1 MPIPEPT
8 LSYNVD
14 SAPVIARGMVYNE
27 EQLNEAISGP
37 VRDLLLDTSGT
48 AEIGEMMISLAST
61 EFDQQQI
68 AKLLQLEPEPKVWQV
83 GEALAEVY
91 VSDTDTCI
99 FPWPTSRDLKN
110 PRASPTGA
118 DLTGFQ
124 KTEDETNPFRFAFG
138 EVKTSSDKN
147 YPPNVMYG
155 QAGLKNQIEEIKN
168 SFHTK
173 KHLILYLGH
182 RAKNASW
189 QHMFESATKRYL
201 SSRCTDI
208 AIFGV
213 LIRDVLPDKS
223 DLSKR
228 AISLAT
234 DCPSAT
240 SIALYAL
247 YIPLNTISLLQSK
260 VQQVLQRGEL

>member
-1 MPIPEPT
+1 MSIPKPT

-14 SAPVIARGMVYNE
+14 SPPVMARGLVYTE
-27 EQLNEAISGP
+27 AQLNEVISGP
-37 VRDLLLDTSGT
+37 VKDLLLDKTGT
-48 AEIGEMMISLAST
+48 AEIDEIMSNLPFT
-61 EFDQQQI
+61 EFDQEQI
-68 AKLLQLEPEPKVWQV
+68 DQLLQREPEPKDWLV

-91 VSDTDTCI
+91 VSDTDKCI

-155 QAGLKNQIEEIKN
+155 QTGLKNQIEEIKK

-173 KHLILYLGH
+173 KNCNYSGIYLLF
-182 RAKNASW
+182 K
-189 QHMFESATKRYL
+189 Y
-201 SSRCTDI
+201 
-208 AIFGV
+208 
-213 LIRDVLPDKS
+213 
-223 DLSKR
+223 
-228 AISLAT
+228 
-234 DCPSAT
+234 
-240 SIALYAL
+240 
-247 YIPLNTISLLQSK
+247 
-260 VQQVLQRGEL
+260 